1 MINKLTFNNL
11 NRFNELGTIINRNFS
26 NLYDLKFLIDS
37 EFDYLYGYFVDE
49 QLVAFIH
56 LSKLYETL
64 DIVNIVVD
72 INFRGMGIATKLLNY
87 CISLFD
93 DVESVMLEVNENNDA
108 AISLYRSND
117 FEIINKRK
125 KYYGNED
132 ALIMKRVIK

>member
-72 INFRGMGIATKLLNY
+72 INFRGIGIATKLLNY

-93 DVESVMLEVNENNDA
+93 DVESIMLEVNENNDA

>member
-93 DVESVMLEVNENNDA
+93 DVESIMLEVNENNDA